1 MKFLSLLILFSWC
14 LHAMEGKDYSLYDLH
29 DYNGL
34 TEQQYRKVV
43 CEWNCL
49 KGLPEKNCLPFLETA
64 KYAPKLAVIVTLEEI
79 RKTFLNYIPDEK
91 ESEYRNAESAMLLA
105 KILDIIPDYSI
116 ITKSQVHHMWRLS
129 LKDVSWVL
137 ACCRK
142 YPEEASNYIER
153 FKNRVR
159 FRLKKALIV

>member
-14 LHAMEGKDYSLYDLH
+14 LHAMEDKDYSLYD
-29 DYNGL
+29 YNGL
-34 TEQQYRKVV
+34 TMEQRHKIYCARAQLH
-43 CEWNCL
+43 E
-49 KGLPEKNCLPFLETA
+49 LPEKNGMSFLA
-64 KYAPKLAVIVTLEEI
+64 IADDAPKLAVIVTLEEI

-91 ESEYRNAESAMLLA
+91 ESAYRNAESAMLLA

-142 YPEEASNYIER
+142 YPEEASNYIEEY
-153 FKNRVR
+153 KNRVR
-159 FRLKKALIV
+159 QRFMKTLIA